1 VIYVLRCVVQPLI
14 VFVGARNGSAATAL
28 NRSVGRANDV
38 ARLRDAATFALG
50 EYGVDDPRYAEVR
63 ESLMR
68 ATMAA
73 DAPPEPEPEEDV
85 PAEVEVISP
94 RERLVQIFVERDSQK
109 LLEVDS
115 MLAECKDNE
124 DELFRSLELNY
135 YGKYSGPYYSNS
147 SGASA
152 EASELES
159 TATMDATSLW
169 NRQDRWF
176 TCDRPT
182 SHAYLAC
189 SVILSC

>member
-115 MLAECKDNE
+115 MLAEWKDN
-124 DELFRSLELNY
+124 
-135 YGKYSGPYYSNS
+135 GPYYSNS